1 MSKEFREVLECVL
14 VLGVVL
20 LIGHFWGPEIHAR
33 TAPLVRSVG
42 SQCRELALVVL
53 AVGGLGCGLA
63 AALTL
68 SASAAITARC
78 GALTARILMLV
89 LLTVLMSV
97 AFYSAIPG
105 FISGLW
111 LLCAGGFLLF
121 SRAVKS

>member
-1 MSKEFREVLECVL
+1 MSKEFREVLECVF

-53 AVGGLGCGLA
+53 AAGGLGCGLA

-68 SASAAITARC
+68 SASATIATRC
-78 GALTARILMLV
+78 GALTSRIFMLV
-89 LLTVLMSV
+89 LLTALMSIV
-97 AFYSAIPG
+97 FYSAIPG
-105 FISGLW
+105 FVSGLW

>member
-1 MSKEFREVLECVL
+1 MSKEFREVLECVVL
-14 VLGVVL
+14 LGVVL

-33 TAPLVRSVG
+33 TAPLVQSVG

-53 AVGGLGCGLA
+53 AAGGLGCGLA
-63 AALTL
+63 AALAL
-68 SASAAITARC
+68 SAAAAITARC
-78 GALTARILMLV
+78 GALTARLFMLV
-89 LLTVLMSV
+89 LLATLMCL

-105 FISGLW
+105 FVSGLW